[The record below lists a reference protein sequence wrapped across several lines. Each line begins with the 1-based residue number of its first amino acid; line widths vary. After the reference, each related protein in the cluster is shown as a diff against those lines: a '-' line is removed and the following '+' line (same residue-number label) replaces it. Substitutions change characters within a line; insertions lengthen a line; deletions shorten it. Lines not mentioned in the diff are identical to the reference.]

1 MAVLHIRPLGRDSLD
16 AQETSASPSRL
27 QAPTLRLVTGR
38 PRWPAVVG
46 TSLIVFVM
54 VAMLG
59 AAVFH
64 TQLAERQLDIDELER
79 DVQVERDRFDQ
90 LRLERAVLRSP
101 ERIATEA
108 AALGMVTGET
118 SDFVAVDPME
128 LAMQL
133 AAAGVSTDEGD
144 RAIGTPDP
152 LDQFSDVKS
161 VTAGEQ

>member
-1 MAVLHIRPLGRDSLD
+1 MAVLHIRPLNRDLPKSAD
-16 AQETSASPSRL
+16 TSSSKHA
-27 QAPTLRLVTGR
+27 QAPTLRLVKGR

-46 TSLIVFVM
+46 SSLIVFVM

-59 AAVFH
+59 AAIFH
-64 TQLAERQLDIDELER
+64 TQLAERQLEIDDLER
-79 DVQVERDRFDQ
+79 EVRVERDRFDQ
-90 LRLERAVLRSP
+90 LRLQRAVLRSP

-108 AALGMVTGET
+108 TLLGMVTGET

-133 AAAGVSTDEGD
+133 AAAGVSTDQGD
-144 RAIGTPDP
+144 RSIGSTDP

-161 VTAGEQ
+161 VSAEQE